1 MIGIYKITN
10 TITNKIYVGQA
21 LNIGKRQ
28 YNHFYLLNKGLH
40 VNQYLQNSFNKYGKD
55 CFCFEVLEVC
65 SKNELSIR
73 ECYWVNLLKTN
84 NRKYGYNAKII
95 NENGSYSLSEET
107 KKRISNSHI
116 GIKHSEQTCKR
127 LSEINKGKKHSDI
140 VKEKMSVSQ
149 KNRNFRMSK
158 EHKEKIINSNKLR
171 KNNLSKETISK
182 MSISKS
188 KSILQYSL
196 EDELINEFK
205 SITEANLVTGINIGN
220 ISMCLMNKR
229 KTAGKYKWILKQ

>member
-1 MIGIYKITN
+1 MSF
-10 TITNKIYVGQA
+10 
-21 LNIGKRQ
+21 
-28 YNHFYLLNKGLH
+28 YNWAMSNGYEENKGLSIDRIDNDGNYEPSNCRWTTKTIQNR
-40 VNQYLQNSFNKYGKD
+40 NQRMQKNNTSSFRG
-55 CFCFEVLEVC
+55 V
-65 SKNELSIR
+65 
-73 ECYWVNLLKTN
+73 
-84 NRKYGYNAKII
+84 
-95 NENGSYSLSEET
+95 SY
-107 KKRISNSHI
+107 
-116 GIKHSEQTCKR
+116 
-127 LSEINKGKKHSDI
+127 NKGKKHSDI
-140 VKEKMSVSQ
+140 VKEKMSISQ

-196 EDELINEFK
+196 DNELVNEFK

-220 ISMCLMNKR
+220 ISMCVMNKR